1 MVYTIPEIRDLL
13 LSSQI
18 ISVRYSSRGRFY
30 DAGRVRDEMTAH
42 ALPYAQR
49 AHAVQPR
56 RPPDSKFSVSARRET
71 VIGLPPGG
79 SSSSGHSAA
88 AVPLAPYSQYG
99 TL

>member
-42 ALPYAQR
+42 ALPYAQQR
-49 AHAVQPR
+49 CRKA
-56 RPPDSKFSVSARRET
+56 RPAGAGKVGFKGYKVGFKGQVACTASN
-71 VIGLPPGG
+71 
-79 SSSSGHSAA
+79 
-88 AVPLAPYSQYG
+88 
-99 TL
+99 